1 MPFLSSDDSGSSHD
15 GALPPSYPLPLED
28 RERGRST
35 IKQICPI
42 PRPRSNFRSPASPDR
57 FIPQRRGSPSTPFR
71 VNKLP
76 QQLSPQEKL
85 FRQRSPNEDPFL
97 PTPPSTPEPASRHS
111 TYTRLP
117 IRPRPRPRPVLGT
130 GSNDF
135 LRRISA
141 GSVWGVGGNAAI
153 TGGSSAAGT
162 NGPHAGGRSS
172 MAPNYIARFLPR
184 RTKEDDVKK
193 HESRIALAM
202 DIDPTTRLLGT
213 CSPGLRK
220 SPPSPLSP
228 AYERF
233 APFVWKGCAWKKLE
247 REHYRREI
255 VPPKPFRILDAPF
268 MRDDFYCSTLA
279 YSFTSGILAVG
290 LGQCVYLWSEGYI
303 VERPPFGD
311 VHPSNYVTSLAF
323 SSDNGGRSILAVG
336 RHSGQLSLWSV
347 SEDKVRFEISHPNSI
362 SCVVFKSNTSRRPS
376 EGFFNVE
383 IEAED
388 LVVGDERGTVWY
400 YSVEWHPVQNQW
412 SWSGCMTLLAKIHAH
427 SQQICG
433 LAWSPDEQFLATGG
447 NDNAC
452 MLFELRSILGRPPSQ
467 SSSSAASDLPGVPRV
482 GTFPYLSPDRQTQ
495 RPVSRQGIVSNFLP
509 SWAQTLS
516 GRAATIS
523 PLLNEAGCLISGGDK
538 TILIPFNRQK
548 YRLAHSAAVKAIAF
562 APWQP
567 SLLATGGGSNDQ
579 CIHFFHTKTGIC
591 LATINVFAQ
600 VTSLIW
606 SQSRR
611 EIAATFGYAQP
622 EHPFRIAV
630 FSWPSCAQVAVI
642 PWGPHGVTWDGS
654 DHGLNLDCGRALWA
668 VSYPGRPPRPL
679 KASRR
684 DPRFGYGTPPSPTSP
699 ASPADEERV
708 RARSRLPRVVR
719 PKEKE
724 GGMWCSRTMEEG
736 CIIVASSDQTVKFHE
751 VWTGRRK
758 SIGPSCGL
766 LGGSDILECMEG
778 IEKCGNEVIPSINC
792 RSIPP
797 HQPHPPLQDF
807 QVLAPKS
814 YIRPFWAR
822 PFDPA
827 SGASPSIQYPAWH
840 PMMRLSI
847 LLLIV
852 ASTLA
857 TTEYLNITTLA
868 ARNNRSTLECW
879 ALEPGFKT
887 STESGTA
894 GSKSLNLGPIG
905 GSSNSTYGVIP
916 ANFNGGRHN
925 APTAQYAYVAGGKN
939 GAILAL
945 DTADV
950 SKLGHIT
957 TYPSSENTVSFEIP
971 LGAEGVPAHRVLYQ
985 GPCKGAE
992 LS

>member
-141 GSVWGVGGNAAI
+141 GSVWG
-153 TGGSSAAGT
+153 
-162 NGPHAGGRSS
+162 GGRSS

-247 REHYRREI
+247 REHWPKVQDRREI

-467 SSSSAASDLPGVPRV
+467 SSSSAASDLPR
-482 GTFPYLSPDRQTQ
+482 SPT
-495 RPVSRQGIVSNFLP
+495 SWQGIVSNFLP

-751 VWTGRRK
+751 
-758 SIGPSCGL
+758 
-766 LGGSDILECMEG
+766 
-778 IEKCGNEVIPSINC
+778 
-792 RSIPP
+792 
-797 HQPHPPLQDF
+797 PHPPLQDF

-925 APTAQYAYVAGGKN
+925 APTAQWVIFLSGLAHITLPDSTVEAYVAGGKN